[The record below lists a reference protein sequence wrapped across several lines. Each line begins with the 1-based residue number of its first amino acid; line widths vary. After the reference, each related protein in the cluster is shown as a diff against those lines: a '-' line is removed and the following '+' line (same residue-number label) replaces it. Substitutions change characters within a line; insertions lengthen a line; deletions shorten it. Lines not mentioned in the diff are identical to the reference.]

1 MTKKR
6 MSMADVAALLVPIP
20 NFPKPGI
27 LFFDV
32 FQLTGNPAAM
42 EAVTHELVL
51 RWKDAKIDKIV
62 AFDARGFI
70 FASPL
75 ALALGIPWKAV
86 RKKGKLPGDVVSQSY
101 GLEYGTDSVE
111 MQVDSILPGERVLI
125 IDDLLAT
132 GGTAEA
138 GAMLVRKLG
147 GVVAGFTC
155 IIELPELGGRM
166 KLFHIPVESLISI
179 IDDTTCTDVEYCVD
193 MIGEYWNRKGEF
205 TLVERLTEPLGLALP
220 GGRIEQGESGLTAL
234 KRELKEETGLKPM
247 GFTVDRIVA
256 GLARDPRGPK
266 VSIICSGLLHGEGH
280 DGEAGKTVVRK
291 LAFASAGDVPEMAFD
306 HQAILATHIEH
317 SAK

>member
-1 MTKKR
+1 
-6 MSMADVAALLVPIP
+6 MSMAEVAALLVPIP
-20 NFPKPGI
+20 DFPKPGI

-42 EAVTHELVL
+42 TAIIDELVA

-75 ALALGIPWKAV
+75 ALALGVPWKAV
-86 RKKGKLPGDVVSQSY
+86 RKKGKLPGEVVSQSY

-111 MQVDSILPGERVLI
+111 MQVGSILPDERVLI

-138 GAMLVRKLG
+138 GAVLVRELG
-147 GVVAGFTC
+147 GVVVGFTC

-166 KLFHIPVESLISI
+166 KFFHIPVESLISI
-179 IDDTTCTDVEYCVD
+179 IDDTACTDVEYCVD
-193 MIGEYWNRKGEF
+193 MIGEHHERRDGF
-205 TLVERLTEPLGLALP
+205 VLVERLTTPTGLALP
-220 GGRIEQGESGLTAL
+220 GGRIERGESGLAAL
-234 KRELKEETGLKPM
+234 VRELKEETGLKPM
-247 GFTVDRIVA
+247 GFTLDRIVA
-256 GLARDPRGPK
+256 GLIRDPRGPK
-266 VSIICSGLLHGEGH
+266 VSIICSGLLYGESH
-280 DGEAGKTVVRK
+280 DGEIGKTLVKR
-291 LAFASAGDVPEMAFD
+291 LTFASAEEVPEMAFD
-306 HQAILATHIEH
+306 HQAILTKHIEH